1 MSEKCKNLKIY
12 SELLENNGRIEIYG
26 KFYIRKGLN
35 DIFLEKVI
43 FLYFFQLEGG
53 PP

>member
-35 DIFLEKVI
+35 DIFLEND
-43 FLYFFQLEGG
+43 FSLFFST
-53 PP
+53 